1 MDNKSRR
8 ALLAMECQQ
17 YRQAS
22 VLRLAGSI
30 FAVAGRGFFRCLTR
44 NPTVIDLECVE
55 QIRRFA
61 LSTLIPAFTTTALY
75 AILLTYVIVAE
86 TRAPAA
92 FESLVLPR
100 LGGIFVEYLI
110 PLAIANLVVMKGV
123 VAMTSDIASMR
134 VSQEI
139 EALEVAGLNPME
151 MIFAPRAIAL
161 MIAAPSLSIVGVYAG
176 FVGAWAV
183 AYFLWAPQIGSFLQ
197 LFASGVSQLAL
208 LHTAI
213 KVLFI
218 AFVMAVISGHFGF
231 RRMEAEIGQVGRITT
246 RAAVSAVL
254 GITTVNL
261 IFNLLDWVTPHL
273 SGVWR

>member
-1 MDNKSRR
+1 
-8 ALLAMECQQ
+8 MECQQ
-17 YRQAS
+17 YRRYS
-22 VLRLAGSI
+22 VIKLAGSI
-30 FAVAGRGFFRCLTR
+30 FAVAGKGLFRCLAR
-44 NPTVIDLECVE
+44 KPTIIDLECIE

-61 LSTLIPAFTTTALY
+61 LSTILPAFTTTALY
-75 AILLTYVIVAE
+75 AVLLTYVIVEE
-86 TRAPAA
+86 TGTPGA

-100 LGGIFVEYLI
+100 LGGIFVDYLI

-151 MIFAPRAIAL
+151 MVFAPRAIAL

-176 FVGAWAV
+176 FLGAWAV
-183 AYFLWAPQIGSFLQ
+183 ASILWAPQLGNFVQ
-197 LFASGVSQLAL
+197 LFASGISQLAL

-213 KVLFI
+213 KVVFV

-231 RRMEAEIGQVGRITT
+231 RRMEAEVGQIGRVTT

-261 IFNLLDWVTPHL
+261 IFNLLDWVTPYF
-273 SGVWR
+273 SGVFR